1 MWVTKIQRCFDAIAW
16 DQTWPH
22 HTHTHTQTHTKQNPI
37 IVLQKSLQWKG
48 KRMWSSS
55 YCISFSLIAIFR
67 NKHNMH
73 MHAQREALHIWS
85 FMESD
90 KDASAYMHCVS
101 LFAYLDPLS
110 LADVPELFLS
120 SSVCSPYG
128 LKKFLTRC
136 ARNTAAT
143 RLRIHPLTLVQR
155 DKNQRYISDLTK
167 FLLKTRLC
175 KVFVNS

>member
-1 MWVTKIQRCFDAIAW
+1 MSDKDPKMLWCNCMGPDMTSS
-16 DQTWPH
+16 
-22 HTHTHTQTHTKQNPI
+22 HTHTNTHQTKPNNCAPKKLAMKGKKNVELKLLHLLFSHRH
-37 IVLQKSLQWKG
+37 LQKQTQHAYACT
-48 KRMWSSS
+48 KRG
-55 YCISFSLIAIFR
+55 
-67 NKHNMH
+67 
-73 MHAQREALHIWS
+73 
-85 FMESD
+85 
-90 KDASAYMHCVS
+90 SAYMIFHGITQGCLCIYALCLS
-101 LFAYLDPLS
+101 LCYLDPLS

-167 FLLKTRLC
+167 FLLKTHLSMQSIR
-175 KVFVNS
+175 